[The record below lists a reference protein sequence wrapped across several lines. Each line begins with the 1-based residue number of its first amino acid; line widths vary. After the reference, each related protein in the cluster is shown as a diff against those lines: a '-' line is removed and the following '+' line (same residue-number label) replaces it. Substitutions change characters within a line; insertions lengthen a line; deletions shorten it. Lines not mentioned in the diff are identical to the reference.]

1 MQPEFEQNQIR
12 LKRPRRRYITGF
24 DGLRTLA
31 VIGVIV
37 YHLLPATLQGGYLG
51 VPIFLLIT
59 GYLITNQLV
68 NEWNQNGRIHLGRF
82 YWKRVTRL
90 YPVLIT
96 MLISTTAYI
105 TLFERNLLRDIRGTI
120 WTNLLYVYNWWEI
133 NHGQSYFD
141 RFAGESPF
149 THLWT
154 LGIEG
159 QFYLLWPLILI
170 GLFLLLRRHSFIGW
184 FTLGLAILSA
194 VLMAM
199 LYNPANINR
208 VYYGSDTRGFAIL
221 LGAWLAIIWPMNN
234 LNENITR
241 FATFFLDVIGSVSS
255 IILIYGYF
263 TLSGQSD
270 FTYRGGM
277 FFFTLMGMLL
287 VATIAHPGSHMN
299 RIYSNPIFKWIGD
312 RSYGIYVY
320 QYPVLVFYELR
331 VKNMANHPV
340 WHAVVELAIILVISE
355 LSYRFIETPLRFYD
369 WKKIGATIQNW
380 FKPQRAWQH
389 WIVIIPVI
397 AVTMVAAVGLVQ
409 QPTKAA
415 PNKLQAKL
423 AKQAKETK
431 AHNEAIKKGKV
442 SNSTKPATETKDSI
456 EAKYSLTKAQVA
468 KASQLKV
475 TAIGDSVM
483 ADGSSAIQ
491 TVLPNA
497 YVSAQVGRQVWQTP
511 DIIHGLAAKGQLASN
526 VVLNLG
532 TNGALNTQS
541 VKNVLDAIGPGHQI
555 YWITAHVP
563 SKNWQNSVNKMI
575 HKTAREHQNVHVI
588 DWYQYSLGHP
598 DWFSADN
605 VHPSDKG
612 NIYFAHLIVTEIL
625 KTK

>member
-1 MQPEFEQNQIR
+1 MQPEFEQNQMR
-12 LKRPRRRYITGF
+12 FRSGEKRYITGF

-68 NEWNQNGRIHLGRF
+68 NEWNRTGKLRLGHF
-82 YWKRVTRL
+82 YWKRITRL

-96 MLISTTAYI
+96 MLITTTAYI
-105 TLFERNLLRDIRGTI
+105 TLFERNLLRNIRGVI

-133 NHGQSYFD
+133 GHGQSYFD

-159 QFYLLWPLILI
+159 QFYLIWPLVLI
-170 GLFLLLRRHSFIGW
+170 VFFLLLRRRALIAW
-184 FTLGLAILSA
+184 VTLGLAIVSA
-194 VLMAM
+194 ILMAY
-199 LYNPANINR
+199 LYDPANINR

-221 LGAWLAIIWPMNN
+221 LGAWLALVWPMNN
-234 LNENITR
+234 LSTRISR
-241 FATFFLDVIGSVSS
+241 FATLFLDVIGTVST
-255 IILIYGYF
+255 IILLYGYF
-263 TLSGQSD
+263 QLSGQAD

-277 FFFTLMGMLL
+277 FLVTFAGMLL
-287 VATIAHPGSHMN
+287 VGTIAHPGSHMN
-299 RIYSNPIFKWIGD
+299 RIFSNPIFKWVGD

-331 VKNMANHPV
+331 VKNMADHPV
-340 WHAVVELAIILVISE
+340 WHALIELAIILVISE

-369 WKKIGATIQNW
+369 WKKVGTTIRGW
-380 FKPQRAWQH
+380 FSAGKVWRH
-389 WIVIIPVI
+389 WLVIIPSLIVTVI
-397 AVTMVAAVGLVQ
+397 AGIGLAQ

-415 PNKLQAKL
+415 PNKLQAQL
-423 AKQAKETK
+423 AKKNKTTK
-431 AHNEAIKKGKV
+431 AHNEAISKGTATKSVDTGKK
-442 SNSTKPATETKDSI
+442 SSSI
-456 EAKYSLTKAQVA
+456 ESTYSLTKTQVEQA
-468 KASQLKV
+468 KKIKV
-475 TAIGDSVM
+475 TAIGDSVL
-483 ADGSSAIQ
+483 ADSSSDIQ

-511 DIIHGLAAKGQLASN
+511 DIIHGLAAKGQLAKN

-532 TNGALNTQS
+532 TNGALNAQS
-541 VKNVLDAIGPGHQI
+541 VKNVLNAIGPGHQI

-563 SKNWQNSVNKMI
+563 TKNWQGSVNHMI
-575 HKTAREHQNVHVI
+575 KKTAKQHKNVHVI
-588 DWYQYSLGHP
+588 DWYQYSQGYT

-605 VHPSDKG
+605 VHPSVKG
-612 NIYFAHLIVTEIL
+612 NIKFAHLLVTEIL
-625 KTK
+625 KNN